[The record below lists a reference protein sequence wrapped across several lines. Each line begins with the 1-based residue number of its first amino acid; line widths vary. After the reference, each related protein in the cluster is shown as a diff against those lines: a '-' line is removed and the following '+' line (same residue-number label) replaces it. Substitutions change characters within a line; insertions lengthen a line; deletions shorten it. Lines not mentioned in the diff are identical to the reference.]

1 MKYLKYIPVILW
13 MALIFYFSSKSDL
26 PKAESFFWEF
36 VFKKS
41 GHIFVYTVLAIIW
54 ILTLDKNKY
63 MNSFLYSFAYAFT
76 DEIHQIFVP
85 NRTGLLRDVYIDS
98 LGILA
103 GLLLFNLY
111 SKWQKKLMFPMET
124 KKQNK

>member
-1 MKYLKYIPVILW
+1 

-26 PKAESFFWEF
+26 PKAESFIWEF

-54 ILTLDKNKY
+54 ILTLEKNKY

-103 GLLLFNLY
+103 GLLLFNFY
-111 SKWQKKLMFPMET
+111 SKWQKKHTSPMEIL
-124 KKQNK
+124 KQSR